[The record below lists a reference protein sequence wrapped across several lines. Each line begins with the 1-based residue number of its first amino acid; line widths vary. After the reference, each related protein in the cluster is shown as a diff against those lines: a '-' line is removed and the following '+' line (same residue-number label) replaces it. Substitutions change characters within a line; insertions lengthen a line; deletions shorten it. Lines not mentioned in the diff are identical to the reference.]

1 MSLKIKAAIL
11 AVAVLI
17 SLAGWKGLNALVR
30 ATPGPAVQ
38 HVLGEKTMIA
48 KIHKSER
55 QWQAELSPLQFKVI
69 REYGTEPAFTGKYNN
84 HYEPGLYV
92 CAGCGTPLFSSKTK
106 YDHGAGW
113 PSFFAALDEKNLEF
127 RKDQSFLMTR
137 TEVRCAVCGAHLG
150 HIFEDGPAPAYEH
163 YCINSA
169 ALGFTPAAEEADAG
183 AMRPSTAAKAEKV
196 SPRTETATFA
206 AGCFWGIEYKFSRLK
221 GVLATEVGYSGGT
234 VRNPSYEQVC
244 TDRTGHAESVQVRF
258 DPAVVSYEALVKFF
272 FSIHDPTQVDRQGPD
287 VGTQYRSVIFY
298 RDQAQKE
305 SAQKVLD
312 ELKASGRF
320 KRPIA
325 TGLVPAA
332 DFFPAEEYHQKYYEK
347 NELGACVR

>member
-11 AVAVLI
+11 AAAVII
-17 SLAGWKGLNALVR
+17 SLAGWKGLNAIVR
-30 ATPGPAVQ
+30 AAPGPAVQ
-38 HVLGEKTMIA
+38 HILGEKTMIA
-48 KIHKSER
+48 KIHKSDLG
-55 QWQAELSPLQFKVI
+55 WKVLLTPLQFKVM
-69 REYGTEPAFTGKYNN
+69 RENGTEPAFSGTYNN
-84 HYEPGLYV
+84 HYEPGIYV

-106 YDHGAGW
+106 YDHGTGW
-113 PSFFAALDEKNLEF
+113 PSFFAPLDEKNLEF
-127 RKDQSFLMTR
+127 RTDQSFLMTR

-150 HIFEDGPAPAYEH
+150 HVFEDGPAPAYEH

-169 ALGFTPAAEEADAG
+169 ALGFTPAAQEADAG
-183 AMRPSTAAKAEKV
+183 AKGPSTAAKDTKA
-196 SPRTETATFA
+196 SPRTETGTFA
-206 AGCFWGIEYKFSRLK
+206 AGCFWGIESKFSHLK
-221 GVLATEVGYSGGT
+221 GVLATQVGYSGGMT
-234 VRNPSYEQVC
+234 NNPSYEQVC
-244 TDRTGHAESVQVRF
+244 TDRTGHAESVQVKF
-258 DPAVVSYEALVKFF
+258 DPAVVSYERLVKFF

-305 SAQKVLD
+305 SAQKVMD

-332 DFFPAEEYHQKYYEK
+332 EFFPAEEYHQKYYEK
-347 NELGACVR
+347 NKIGACAR